1 MLANSSDKPKGHT
14 KKYRWGRAALVF
26 AWVAVA
32 YAFVQSITLGVVV
45 WLRDLDNSPLNFIN
59 GPVLNTIF
67 SASVYLL
74 TLIVVVGVPWLIRR
88 RTTTR
93 SELGLQRL
101 PSWLD
106 IGLAPAGFIIYFI
119 ISAILITIFAALIP
133 GIDIEQ
139 VQQNGFENI
148 GQRYEYILAFATLV
162 VVAPLAEE
170 ILFRGY
176 LYGKV
181 RTKIPIWAAALLV
194 SLIFAVVHMQW
205 NVGIDVFALSIVLCA
220 LREITG
226 SIWSGVLLHML
237 KNGVAFYFLFVNPLI
252 V

>member
-59 GPVLNTIF
+59 GSVLNTIF

-74 TLIVVVGVPWLIRR
+74 TLIVVVGVPWLIKR
-88 RTTTR
+88 RTTTK

-106 IGLAPAGFIIYFI
+106 IGLAPAGFIVYFI

-181 RTKIPIWAAALLV
+181 RVKIPVWAAALLV

>member
-1 MLANSSDKPKGHT
+1 MLANSLDKSKGHT

-45 WLRDLDNSPLNFIN
+45 WLRDLDNSPLNYIN
-59 GPVLNTIF
+59 ESVLNTIF

-74 TLIVVVGVPWLIRR
+74 TLIIVVGVPWLIKR

-106 IGLAPAGFIIYFI
+106 IGLAPAGFIVYFI